1 MTVDRCAA
9 VFPSDENMACNLQ
22 YVAGSRGKEENHF
35 LFGCK
40 SEEDRH
46 IDHMLTGAEED
57 PRKIAMSRMLDSLL
71 THTETMTATET
82 MEQEYKDRYDLKRLL
97 REHDYAAGLIAGPH
111 LLAMLGKTHDARTVD
126 KIKRSPSFEWLR

>member
-1 MTVDRCAA
+1 MQSA
-9 VFPSDENMACNLQ
+9 VRGRHAC
-22 YVAGSRGKEENHF
+22 KEENHF

-97 REHDYAAGLIAGPH
+97 REHDYAAGLIARPPPARH
-111 LLAMLGKTHDARTVD
+111 ARQDA
-126 KIKRSPSFEWLR
+126 